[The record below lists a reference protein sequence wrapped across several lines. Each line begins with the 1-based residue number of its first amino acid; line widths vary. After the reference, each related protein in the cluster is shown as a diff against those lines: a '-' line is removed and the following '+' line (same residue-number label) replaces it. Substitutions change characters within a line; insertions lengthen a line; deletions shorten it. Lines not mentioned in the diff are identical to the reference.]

1 VEDGL
6 EAPSLTT
13 YGQGG
18 RRIVEMAWG
27 AINEFNAPGM
37 TAPVAG
43 AEWPGEARK
52 GLVLVDTGTNDNA
65 HGATAG
71 NVPVAISGTNYREGI
86 KACYRTLL
94 ALASSASRIEQESFV
109 APTDAWIT
117 LNAGYYSNGSIYYTT
132 TVGRRLTYSVTP
144 PQRGPLAGKVF
155 LLTYSVGPT
164 LGVNAIINVSV
175 DGGANTPFARF
186 TWEEYVGNSG
196 ANITHVPTIITVT
209 VPVDGAAHTVMLTH
223 AGSGGQFAHTDCC
236 IVPSETPS
244 QILVLQSPLPV
255 TKPAG
260 WTAPQ
265 VAAWKVNANTL
276 DADVRSVVAEFPNA
290 YWVPTNITPNGLWST
305 DGIHPN
311 DRGMAQRG
319 NDTLEA
325 VKPLKPLLDAL
336 ALQALPDGDFPVI

>member
-1 VEDGL
+1 
-6 EAPSLTT
+6 
-13 YGQGG
+13 
-18 RRIVEMAWG
+18 
-27 AINEFNAPGM
+27 
-37 TAPVAG
+37 
-43 AEWPGEARK
+43 
-52 GLVLVDTGTNDNA
+52 LVDTGTNDNA

-164 LGVNAIINVSV
+164 LGVNATINVSV

-186 TWEEYVGNSG
+186 AWEEYVGNSG
-196 ANITHVPTIITVT
+196 ANVTHIPTIITANL
-209 VPVDGAAHTVMLTH
+209 PVDGAAHTVTMTH

-255 TKPAG
+255 AKVSGG
-260 WTAPQ
+260 WTAAQ
-265 VAAWKVNANTL
+265 VAAWKANANTL

-336 ALQALPDGDFPVI
+336 ALQALPDSDFPVI